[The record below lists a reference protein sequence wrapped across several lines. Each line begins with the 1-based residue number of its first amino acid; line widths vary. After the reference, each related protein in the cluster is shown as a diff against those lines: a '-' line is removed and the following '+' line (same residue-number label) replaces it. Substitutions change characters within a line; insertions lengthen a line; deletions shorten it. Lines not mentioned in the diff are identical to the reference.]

1 MSSQHLRRMRQ
12 RAGLLAGT
20 LAALLLAGL
29 MVTGS
34 AQAAAGCRVA
44 YTVPSQWQ
52 GGFTADVQVTNLGE
66 AVNGWSLAW
75 TFPAGQRVTQAWN
88 STVTASG
95 NQVTAKNLS
104 YNAAIAT
111 NGTVSFG
118 FNGSWTGSNP
128 APTSFTL
135 NGVACTGAV
144 TTPTPTGTTAPP
156 SPTPTL
162 SPSPTI
168 SPSPSP
174 GGDPMATV
182 AAMQPGWNLGNTLD
196 AIPNETAWGNP
207 LTTQALL
214 RQVRSQ
220 GYNSIRIPVTWTD
233 HTGPAPTYT
242 IDPVWLARVRQVV
255 DWSLAEGFYV
265 MINLHHDSWQWLNTY
280 PGDRTTVL
288 NRYNALWTQIGAT
301 FRDHSAKLVF
311 ENINEPQFTG
321 TADDAQGDEVLRELH
336 LAFVRLIRQSGG
348 GNATRLLVLPTLHTS
363 GEQARM
369 DALNTTLSQ
378 LRDPNIAATIHFYG
392 YWPFSVNIAGGT
404 RYDSNVEQ
412 DLVGTFERARTSFVA
427 RGIPVIIG
435 EWALLSYDYTRPGI
449 IERGE
454 LLKFFEAVGYHARI
468 RNLTTMLWDAGSFLN
483 RPTLQWRDQGIY
495 DLMKANLTTRS
506 ATASSDQVYLPR
518 SGTITS
524 KSLTLNLNG
533 ASFQGL
539 RQGSTNLVSG
549 TDYAV
554 SGSTLTLTASAL
566 TRLAGNRAAG
576 VNATIEARFSQGV
589 PWQISIISYDPPT
602 QSAASGTTSSFAI
615 PTQFRGDQL
624 ATMEA
629 KYADGSGAGPAN
641 WTSYKEFWTHFQPD
655 YSANTI
661 LLKPEFFAEVNDGQV
676 TLTFHFWSGTQKTY
690 RITKSGSTVT
700 GSPA

>member
-44 YTVPSQWQ
+44 YTAPSQWQ

-66 AVNGWSLAW
+66 AINGWTLAW

-162 SPSPTI
+162 SPSPTV

-214 RQVRSQ
+214 RQVRS
-220 GYNSIRIPVTWTD
+220 R
-233 HTGPAPTYT
+233 
-242 IDPVWLARVRQVV
+242 
-255 DWSLAEGFYV
+255 
-265 MINLHHDSWQWLNTY
+265 
-280 PGDRTTVL
+280 
-288 NRYNALWTQIGAT
+288 AT
-301 FRDHSAKLVF
+301 
-311 ENINEPQFTG
+311 
-321 TADDAQGDEVLRELH
+321 
-336 LAFVRLIRQSGG
+336 
-348 GNATRLLVLPTLHTS
+348 
-363 GEQARM
+363 
-369 DALNTTLSQ
+369 
-378 LRDPNIAATIHFYG
+378 
-392 YWPFSVNIAGGT
+392 
-404 RYDSNVEQ
+404 
-412 DLVGTFERARTSFVA
+412 
-427 RGIPVIIG
+427 
-435 EWALLSYDYTRPGI
+435 
-449 IERGE
+449 
-454 LLKFFEAVGYHARI
+454 
-468 RNLTTMLWDAGSFLN
+468 
-483 RPTLQWRDQGIY
+483 
-495 DLMKANLTTRS
+495 
-506 ATASSDQVYLPR
+506 TAS
-518 SGTITS
+518 
-524 KSLTLNLNG
+524 
-533 ASFQGL
+533 
-539 RQGSTNLVSG
+539 VS
-549 TDYAV
+549 
-554 SGSTLTLTASAL
+554 
-566 TRLAGNRAAG
+566 R
-576 VNATIEARFSQGV
+576 
-589 PWQISIISYDPPT
+589 
-602 QSAASGTTSSFAI
+602 
-615 PTQFRGDQL
+615 
-624 ATMEA
+624 
-629 KYADGSGAGPAN
+629 
-641 WTSYKEFWTHFQPD
+641 
-655 YSANTI
+655 
-661 LLKPEFFAEVNDGQV
+661 
-676 TLTFHFWSGTQKTY
+676 
-690 RITKSGSTVT
+690 
-700 GSPA
+700 